1 MSDGSGILRKATP
14 QDVNGILAVINANLD
29 KLLPRTRE
37 DTIPLL
43 DSFYVIDEDGTV
55 VGCAC
60 LEVYSPKIAEI
71 RSLAVLAEHR
81 GHEYGAMLVK
91 QCIADAQRLKIRQ
104 ILVVTS
110 TPEFFEKL
118 DFGLCLNEKYAMF
131 WSGVTPE
138 SYHSTNL
145 SSAIFHTPVNGS
157 ATTGKTGTSKP
168 TPPAPDENHNTR

>member
-1 MSDGSGILRKATP
+1 MSDGTGILRKATL
-14 QDVNGILAVINANLD
+14 QDVDGILAVIDANLD

-43 DSFYVIDEDGTV
+43 DSFYVIDEDRVV

-110 TPEFFEKL
+110 TPEFFEKM

-138 SYHSTNL
+138 SYRSPVL
-145 SSAIFHTPVNGS
+145 SSAIFHQPVNGNTGS
-157 ATTGKTGTSKP
+157 GKTDTAKS
-168 TPPAPDENHNTR
+168 TPPAPAEDHDTR